1 MSRLKRPIQVPTKV
15 PATTAHAV
23 RPVLTA
29 AVVAGVALLGTG
41 LGYRALA
48 GHLNRAPRNPSVSPG
63 TLAQLPL
70 RIGDWVGTDTPLDDA
85 VIEAA
90 AVDDYVSRHYVRL
103 TDNRSVGLWVALGG
117 RARDLMPHRP
127 EVCYPGAGWT
137 LRDRDTL
144 ALQLEDDQ
152 TLRARLLTFVPGG
165 FDVRPQVVLDY
176 YVVDGETCED
186 VSLLRSKAS
195 RGQTAIRYV
204 AQVQITCRREPAQA
218 AATPAETVREVAAE
232 SFVPIRNLLEQAVR
246 GAGPRP
252 PGKP

>member
-1 MSRLKRPIQVPTKV
+1 M
-15 PATTAHAV
+15 
-23 RPVLTA
+23 
-29 AVVAGVALLGTG
+29 
-41 LGYRALA
+41 
-48 GHLNRAPRNPSVSPG
+48 
-63 TLAQLPL
+63 
-70 RIGDWVGTDTPLDDA
+70 RIGEWVGTDAPLDDA
-85 VIEAA
+85 IIEAA
-90 AVDDYVSRHYVRL
+90 AVDDYVSRRYVRL

-144 ALQLEDDQ
+144 ALQLEDGQ

-176 YVVDGETCED
+176 YIVDGETCED

-218 AATPAETVREVAAE
+218 PAAPAETVRQFAGE
-232 SFVPIRNLLEQAVR
+232 SFAPIRNLLEQAMR
-246 GAGPRP
+246 CAESPQ
-252 PGKP
+252 PGHP